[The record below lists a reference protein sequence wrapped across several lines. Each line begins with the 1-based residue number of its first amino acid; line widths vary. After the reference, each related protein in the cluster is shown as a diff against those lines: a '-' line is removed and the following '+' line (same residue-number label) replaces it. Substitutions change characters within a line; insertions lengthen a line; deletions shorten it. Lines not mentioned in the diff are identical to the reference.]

1 MQPYVQQINHTSDLG
16 LKVYAK
22 SLPEL
27 FSVAGRA
34 LIRLMIDPDSIQSR
48 EQRNIVVSAAE
59 IDLLFKEWL
68 SELLALF
75 HNEEFLVARITEVQ
89 LNNSQ
94 ISALVYGE
102 KFDKIRHKI
111 YRELKSITYHQLGI
125 KFDGK
130 QYIGTFIID
139 V

>member
-1 MQPYVQQINHTSDLG
+1 MKTYVQQLNHTSDLG
-16 LKVYAK
+16 LKVYAE
-22 SLPEL
+22 SLSEL
-27 FSVAGRA
+27 FSAAGRA
-34 LIRLMIDPDSIQSR
+34 LMRLMIDLDSVKSI
-48 EQRNIVVSAAE
+48 EQRNLEVQADE
-59 IDLLFKEWL
+59 IDLLFREWL

-75 HNEEFLVARITEVQ
+75 HNEEFLVSRIAKVQ

-102 KFDKIRHKI
+102 KFDRIRHKI
-111 YRELKSITYHQLGI
+111 RRELKSITYHQLGV

-130 QYIGTFIID
+130 RYIGTFIID